1 MAKTIKINGVNFTEL
16 TGEKAHSL
24 VREYR
29 YAEKRGIYLL
39 QQAYGRFSYAKE
51 LAYNECIDTMMK
63 VGGSAYYIS
72 GYNSCFFSFV
82 YLVRDAKYK
91 DYVYIVKETYA
102 NRYFTRVHIGALR

>member
-16 TGEKAHSL
+16 TGEKVHSL

-29 YAEKRGIYLL
+29 YAERRDITTLR
-39 QQAYGRFSYAKE
+39 QAYSRYSHAKE
-51 LAYNECIDTMMK
+51 NAYDECMYIMRQ
-63 VGGSAYYIS
+63 VGGLGYYIS

-82 YLVRDAKYK
+82 YLVRDKADS

-102 NRYFTRVHIGALR
+102 NRFIARVHIGALR